1 MSSFKTTRDGL
12 AIPGADR
19 FPHGSTLAVPGGV
32 EIVVTRAFGPAGDNL
47 VGLSDVT
54 FDGHPAVT
62 LRLQITADDGATREG
77 LVHLSPIH
85 GDTRKAGFTDIPAGT
100 RCTLLCPVSGRPLP
114 VVESTPEADYCAL
127 YLTPRLEGGSQ
138 VLLSNVWGHYHS
150 RITDEFEL
158 VSAWAFDEQPSP

>member
-1 MSSFKTTRDGL
+1 MSDFKTTRDGL

-19 FPHGSTLAVPGGV
+19 FANGATLPVPGGV

-62 LRLQITADDGATREG
+62 LRVTVTEADGTERTG

-85 GDTRKAGFTDIPAGT
+85 GDTRKAGMTDIAPGT
-100 RCTLLCPVSGRPLP
+100 RCTLFCPVSGRPLP
-114 VVESTPEADYCAL
+114 VVDATPEADYCAL

-158 VSAWAFDEQPSP
+158 VSAWAFDESPSP